1 MKNKQ
6 NIFLK
11 GKIDFSKYF
20 LTEQAKD
27 ELFKTIKIEKEV
39 DRDDSTYKVGNKK
52 YDKTYNFQKFK
63 TIKSFGRYICNGEGT
78 LEDALQEEI
87 NFIKED
93 KKFLKDLK
101 I

>member
-1 MKNKQ
+1 MKNKE

-11 GKIDFSKYF
+11 AKIDFSKYF

-52 YDKTYNFQKFK
+52 DDKTYNFQKFE

-78 LEDALQEEI
+78 LEDALLEEI